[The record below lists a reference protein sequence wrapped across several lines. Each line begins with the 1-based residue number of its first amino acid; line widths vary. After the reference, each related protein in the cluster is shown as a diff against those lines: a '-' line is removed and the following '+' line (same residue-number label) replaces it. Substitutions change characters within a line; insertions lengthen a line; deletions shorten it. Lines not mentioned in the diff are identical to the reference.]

1 MKINAVLGVAGVNA
15 AESYKTKQ
23 IGRLF
28 EFLVLIALLVMFARL
43 LSFYNNDVVVYPD
56 WITFAIWSVFFFELV
71 VNLYNVKDKFRY
83 VKENWLNLVIV
94 IVAFPAIDWGSD
106 WAVVIR
112 SLRLLLFVRFF
123 TGAFKDVI
131 VVLKRNRFGQIL
143 AVFAFVILGA
153 GGLFSYIEDKGLW
166 DGVWYALVTI
176 TTVGYGDVVPVSDYG
191 RIFGVVL
198 ILFGVVFFSLV
209 TANISAFLIGSD
221 QEKVEKDILQYMKS
235 SEKRVAE
242 QQALNDENF
251 ERMIAHMSSEI
262 EQLRTEIKMMHEE
275 NISILKEQS
284 TKKNKDNQES

>member
-1 MKINAVLGVAGVNA
+1 MKINALLGVAGVNA

-28 EFLVLIALLVMFARL
+28 EFLVLIALLVMFTRL
-43 LSFYNNDVVVYPD
+43 LSFYNNDVVFTD
-56 WITFAIWSVFFFELV
+56 WITFAIWSVFFLELV
-71 VNLYNVKDKFRY
+71 VNLYNVKDKLRY
-83 VKENWLNLVIV
+83 AKENWLNLVIV

-123 TGAFKDVI
+123 TGAFRDVI

-153 GGLFSYIEDKGLW
+153 GGLFAYIEGRGLW

-221 QEKVEKDILQYMKS
+221 QEEVEKDILQYMKS

-251 ERMIAHMSSEI
+251 ERMIVHMSSEI
-262 EQLRTEIKMMHEE
+262 EQLRTEIQVMHKE
-275 NISILKEQS
+275 NISMLKKQS
-284 TKKNKDNQES
+284 AKENKGDN

>member
-1 MKINAVLGVAGVNA
+1 MKINAVIGVAGVNA
-15 AESYKTKQ
+15 AESYKNKQ
-23 IGRLF
+23 IGRLV
-28 EFLVLIALLVMFARL
+28 EFLVLIAVLVMFARL

-284 TKKNKDNQES
+284 TKKDKDNQES

>member
-1 MKINAVLGVAGVNA
+1 MKINVVIGVAGVNA
-15 AESYKTKQ
+15 AESYKNKQ
-23 IGRLF
+23 IGRLV
-28 EFLVLIALLVMFARL
+28 EFLVLIAVLVMFARL

-284 TKKNKDNQES
+284 TKKDKDNQES

>member
-284 TKKNKDNQES
+284 TKKDKDNQES

>member
-166 DGVWYALVTI
+166 DGVWYALITI
-176 TTVGYGDVVPVSDYG
+176 TTVGYGDVFPVSDYG

-284 TKKNKDNQES
+284 TKKDKDNQES